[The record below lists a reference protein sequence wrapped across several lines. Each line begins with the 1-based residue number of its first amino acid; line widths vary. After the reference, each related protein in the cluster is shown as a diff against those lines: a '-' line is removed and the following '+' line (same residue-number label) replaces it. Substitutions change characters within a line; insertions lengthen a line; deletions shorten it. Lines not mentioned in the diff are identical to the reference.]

1 MQAASHT
8 VQSPAVLILIWV
20 SWLYIIVDHHQFHWR
35 VFYLFLQQV
44 VKRGIAMEKAT
55 DALIEL
61 IKENG
66 RWIEPELVEN

>member
-20 SWLYIIVDHHQFHWR
+20 SWLYIIVGHQFHWR

>member
-20 SWLYIIVDHHQFHWR
+20 SWLYIIVGHQLYWR

-44 VKRGIAMEKAT
+44 VKRAIAMEKAT